1 MWLAGSQL
9 ARHSPKPSSSTEP
22 PIAPKPA
29 MPPCAASTPA
39 ASPPPPPASPPPCSR
54 SSSRP
59 SAAAPPPPRPAS
71 RPSPRSRRHRADAP
85 ARAAAG
91 SPPARSGPAG
101 CSPARST
108 SVAPARSRAAR
119 PPQSPPP
126 PPPRPD
132 PSARSSAPAPSGS
145 RDRHPPPPP
154 SRAPS
159 RSPAPAAPPCRAP
172 AEMPRDRPPP
182 RADAPSVSC
191 APSAAPGRSSSL
203 PSPAT
208 PDRRAPRAA
217 CPNTASVLA
226 KSQNTKYHQN
236 GNYARGVVGL
246 MQQRQEM
253 LLTTRVTTTYSDVT
267 VLGEAILTAC
277 IRPPDGCIQHRQ
289 HRAPL
294 RALAN
299 LARAR
304 QELRLPPAQPVHRHE
319 HELAVERLDDLRS
332 LKRHGVVGQELV
344 ETERR
349 GPRRRLHAVARR
361 VGSLLLRLRFL
372 ALERE
377 PHPDL
382 HALRPLRGPHLESLE
397 DHHALLGAGADGL
410 LLHPLDGP
418 HVGGLGHADLAVVD
432 LDAQLGHERRLDVP
446 HHLLR
451 LYLAA
456 GEHVDLAHLAQRRHH
471 HARRQ
476 DAGEPRDQVLGALHP
491 PRVRSLARG
500 REGKCV
506 AILPAAWGLSRIGWR
521 HVTLLLWQPDCVP
534 RPCRG
539 TPPDRPP
546 PARPPARAPARAPAR
561 PPRCSPSRD
570 RADSPGPGP
579 SLPRRCAPCR
589 PPPAP
594 PPPPC
599 APPPARTRRP
609 RSAPPDR
616 SCGCAPSTP
625 ARCSSALRSPPRGR
639 TGRSPA

>member
-1 MWLAGSQL
+1 MWLAGSPL
-9 ARHSPKPSSSTEP
+9 ARHSPKPSSTTEP
-22 PIAPKPA
+22 PMPPNPPA
-29 MPPCAASTPA
+29 PPCAASTPV

-154 SRAPS
+154 SRARS

-217 CPNTASVLA
+217 CPNTACALA
-226 KSQNTKYHQN
+226 NSQNTKYHQN
-236 GNYARGVVGL
+236 GNCARGFVGSV
-246 MQQRQEM
+246 QQWKG
-253 LLTTRVTTTYSDVT
+253 LLLRLSTTRSYYITPSRGSANSTPR
-267 VLGEAILTAC
+267 
-277 IRPPDGCIQHRQ
+277 IRPPVGCIQHRQ

-294 RALAN
+294 RTFAD
-299 LARAR
+299 LARPR
-304 QELRLPPAQPVHRHE
+304 EQLRFAPPQPMHRHQY
-319 HELAVERLDDLRS
+319 ELPIERLDDRGALE
-332 LKRHGVVGQELV
+332 RHRVVGQQLV
-344 ETERR
+344 ATQRR
-349 GPRRRLHAVARR
+349 RPCRRLHAVPHR
-361 VGSLLLRLRFL
+361 VGPLLLRLRVLSFKRQ
-372 ALERE
+372 AY
-377 PHPDL
+377 PDQHP
-382 HALRPLRGPHLESLE
+382 LRPLRGPHLEPLE
-397 DHHALLGAGADGL
+397 NHHPLLGAGAHSL
-410 LLHPLDGP
+410 LLHLLDGP

-432 LDAQLGHERRLDVP
+432 LHPQLRHQRRLDVP

-451 LYLAA
+451 LHVAG
-456 GEHVDLAHLAQRRHH
+456 GEHVDLAHLAQGRHH
-471 HARRQ
+471 HAGRQ
-476 DAGEPRDQVLGALHP
+476 HAGQAGNQVLRALHP
-491 PRVRSLARG
+491 PRVGSLARG
-500 REGKCV
+500 REGERF
-506 AILPAAWGLSRIGWR
+506 ALLWGARRLRRIGWR
-521 HVTLLLWQPDCVP
+521 HVTLLPWQPGCVP
-534 RPCRG
+534 WPWRG
-539 TPPDRPP
+539 TARGRPP
-546 PARPPARAPARAPAR
+546 PTRPPAPAPAPARAR

-570 RADSPGPGP
+570 RRDSPRPAP
-579 SLPRRCAPCR
+579 PPPPRAAPC
-589 PPPAP
+589 PPPPPP

-599 APPPARTRRP
+599 APPPARTRRRP
-609 RSAPPDR
+609 NGPPGPG
-616 SCGCAPSTP
+616 CGCARLIP
-625 ARCSSALRSPPRGR
+625 APRLATRRS
-639 TGRSPA
+639 